1 MNYVDYFILAV
12 IAYFLIRGL
21 LRGFFSEV
29 LGFIGVIAALICAT
43 KYMSNLAVWIDRLL
57 DIPSVVVTVLS
68 FVIIFFAVVF
78 AFQFLA
84 HLLERF
90 FKRANLGWLEK
101 LGGAGFGFLKGATIV
116 SLLLLFISV
125 VPFGTRL
132 IKGLPQSKLNEPF
145 RGFAPKLFNLMMEIV
160 PQSKSFYMECKES
173 LEKLSE
179 TELAKDTQSL
189 LKVLQNH
196 EAPGDIQPAR
206 DSSR

>member
-43 KYMSNLAVWIDRLL
+43 KYMSNLSVWIDRLL
-57 DIPSVVVTVLS
+57 DIPPVVVTVLS

-84 HLLERF
+84 HLFERF
-90 FKRANLGWLEK
+90 FKRAQLGWLEK

-125 VPFGTRL
+125 VPFGTQL
-132 IKGLPQSKLNEPF
+132 VSGLPQSKLNEPV
-145 RGFAPKLFNLMMEIV
+145 RSFAPSLFNLIMEVV
-160 PQSKSFYMECKES
+160 PQSKTFYMECKES
-173 LEKLSE
+173 LEKLSA
-179 TELAKDTQSL
+179 TELAKDTKSL
-189 LKVLQNH
+189 LKALQNH
-196 EAPGDIQPAR
+196 EAPGDVPA
-206 DSSR
+206 SEPSR